1 MFAEIEEAIVEALQ
15 GNLEGVKKGGIG
27 GSKVTPKTG
36 LPYVQVTNRG
46 FKPADS
52 GIGRPVVPDDKVLD
66 VFDGDGEEK
75 VFTLSEKPVR
85 PLLGVE
91 VDGLK
96 AGSRAYTVDYR
107 EGTVALGRPPKKGEG
122 NVKVTYLKPYV
133 TLGQRLSLV
142 YEVNVWGKDE
152 AQRDSLA
159 EDAMMALL
167 KEEEALNG
175 QGLFLK
181 LLDGSNLEEPG
192 VEAMGKRVLYEVEAD
207 LVVKIDVGRMEE
219 IDVRK
224 PERI

>member
-1 MFAEIEEAIVEALQ
+1 MFAEIEEAVVKALQ
-15 GNLEGVKKGGIG
+15 ENLKDIKKGSIG
-27 GSKVTPKTG
+27 GTGVTPKTG

-46 FKPADS
+46 FKPVDS
-52 GIGRPVVPDDKVLD
+52 GIGRPVVPDDKTQD
-66 VFDGDGEEK
+66 AFDGDGETK

-91 VDGLK
+91 VDGVK
-96 AGSRAYTVDYR
+96 ASSQTYTVDYR
-107 EGTVALGRPPKKGEG
+107 EGSLALGRPPKKGEG

-152 AQRDSLA
+152 TQRDGLA
-159 EDAMMALL
+159 EGAMMALL
-167 KEEEALNG
+167 KEEEDLNKR
-175 QGLFLK
+175 GLFLK
-181 LLDGSNLEEPG
+181 LLDGANVEEPG
-192 VEAMGKRVLYEVEAD
+192 VEALGKRVLYEVEAD
-207 LVVKIDVGRMEE
+207 LVVKIDVGRMED

>member
-1 MFAEIEEAIVEALQ
+1 MFAEIEEAIIKALQ
-15 GNLEGVKKGGIG
+15 DNLKDVKKGSIG
-27 GSKVTPKTG
+27 SSKVTPKTG
-36 LPYVQVTNRG
+36 LPYAQVTNSG

-52 GIGRPVVPDDKVLD
+52 GIGRPVVPDDKVQD

-75 VFTLSEKPVR
+75 AFTLSEKPVR

-91 VDGLK
+91 VDGMK
-96 AGSRAYTVDYR
+96 ASARAYKVDYR
-107 EGTVALGRPPKKGEG
+107 KGTVTLGRPPKKGEG

-142 YEVNVWGKDE
+142 YEVKVWGKDE
-152 AQRDSLA
+152 AHRDSLA
-159 EDAMMALL
+159 EGAMMALL
-167 KEEEALNG
+167 KEEEALNK

-181 LLDGSNLEEPG
+181 LLEGTNIEEPG
-192 VEAMGKRVLYEVEAD
+192 VEALGKRVLYEVEAD

>member
-1 MFAEIEEAIVEALQ
+1 MFAEIEEAIVKALQ
-15 GNLEGVKKGGIG
+15 NNLKDVKKGSIG

-36 LPYVQVTNRG
+36 LPFVQVTNSG

-52 GIGRPVVPDDKVLD
+52 GIGRPVVPDDKVQD
-66 VFDGDGEEK
+66 IFDGDDEEK

-91 VDGLK
+91 VDGIK
-96 AGSRAYTVDYR
+96 ASAQAYTVDYK
-107 EGTVALGRPPKKGEG
+107 EGAVSLGRPPKEGKG

-152 AQRDSLA
+152 AQRDNLA
-159 EDAMMALL
+159 EGAMMALL
-167 KEEEALNG
+167 KEEEALNK
-175 QGLFLK
+175 QGLFLN
-181 LLDGSNLEEPG
+181 LLEGSNIGEPG
-192 VEAMGKRVLYEVEAD
+192 VEALGKRVLYQVEAD

-219 IDVRK
+219 IDVGK
-224 PERI
+224 PERV

>member
-1 MFAEIEEAIVEALQ
+1 MFAKIEEAIIKALQ
-15 GNLEGVKKGGIG
+15 ENLKDVKKGSIG
-27 GSKVTPKTG
+27 SSKVAPKTG
-36 LPYVQVTNRG
+36 LPYVQVTNSG

-66 VFDGDGEEK
+66 IFDGDGEEK
-75 VFTLSEKPVR
+75 LFTLSDKPVR

-91 VDGLK
+91 VDGMK
-96 AGSRAYTVDYR
+96 ASARVYTVDYK
-107 EGTVALGRPPKKGEG
+107 EGTVALGRPPKKGKG

-159 EDAMMALL
+159 EGAMMALF
-167 KEEEALNG
+167 KEEEALNE

-181 LLDGSNLEEPG
+181 LLDGANIEEPG
-192 VEAMGKRVLYEVEAD
+192 VEALGKRVRYEVEAD
-207 LVVKIDVGRMEE
+207 LIVKIDVDRMEK

>member
-1 MFAEIEEAIVEALQ
+1 MFAEIEEAIVKALQ
-15 GNLEGVKKGGIG
+15 NNLKDVKKGNIG

-36 LPYVQVTNRG
+36 LPYVQVTNSG
-46 FKPADS
+46 FKPTDS
-52 GIGRPVVPDDKVLD
+52 GIGRPVVPNDKVQD

-91 VDGLK
+91 VDGVK
-96 AGSRAYTVDYR
+96 ASSQVYAVDYR
-107 EGTVALGRPPKKGEG
+107 EGTVALGQPPKEGEG

-159 EDAMMALL
+159 EGAMMALL
-167 KEEEALNG
+167 KEEEALNK

-181 LLDGSNLEEPG
+181 LLDGANMEEPSM
-192 VEAMGKRVLYEVEAD
+192 EALGKRVLYEVEAG

-219 IDVRK
+219 IDVGR
-224 PERI
+224 PERV

>member
-1 MFAEIEEAIVEALQ
+1 MFAEIEEAIVKALQ
-15 GNLEGVKKGGIG
+15 NNLKDVKKGNIS
-27 GSKVTPKTG
+27 GSKVTPKAG
-36 LPYVQVTNRG
+36 LPYVQVTNSG

-52 GIGRPVVPDDKVLD
+52 GIGRPVVPDDKLQD

-85 PLLGVE
+85 PLISVE
-91 VDGLK
+91 VDGIK
-96 AGSRAYTVDYR
+96 ANSQAYTVDYI
-107 EGTVALGRPPKKGEG
+107 EGTIALSKPPKEGKG

-152 AQRDSLA
+152 TQRDRLA
-159 EDAMMALL
+159 EGAMMALL
-167 KEEEALNG
+167 KEEEALNK

-181 LLDGSNLEEPG
+181 LLDGANMEAPG
-192 VEAMGKRVLYEVEAD
+192 VEALGKRVLYEVEAD

-219 IDVRK
+219 IDVGK

>member
-1 MFAEIEEAIVEALQ
+1 MFAEIEEAIVKALQ
-15 GNLEGVKKGGIG
+15 ENLKDVKKGNIG
-27 GSKVTPKTG
+27 GTGLTSKTG
-36 LPYVQVTNRG
+36 LPYVQVTNSG

-52 GIGRPVVPDDKVLD
+52 GIGRPVVPDDKVQD

-91 VDGLK
+91 VDGVK
-96 AGSRAYTVDYR
+96 ASSQVYAVDYR
-107 EGTVALGRPPKKGEG
+107 EGTLTLGQPPKKGER

-133 TLGQRLSLV
+133 TLGQRLSLI

-152 AQRDSLA
+152 TQRDRLA

-167 KEEEALNG
+167 KEEETLNK

-181 LLDGSNLEEPG
+181 LLDGANMAEPG
-192 VEAMGKRVLYEVEAD
+192 VEALGKRVLYEVEAD
-207 LVVKIDVGRMEE
+207 LVVKIDVGRMED